1 MQSPEEEKIARHLN
15 RSYDSASK
23 KAIPTKYAD
32 ILDEEKYWEESERR
46 AQALTAAV
54 TVYQGTGMG
63 TYEDKTISIL
73 TMAKEFERYLA
84 GDNVNF
90 KK

>member
-15 RSYDSASK
+15 KSYDSTSK
-23 KAIPTKYAD
+23 EAIPAKYKD

-54 TVYQGTGMG
+54 AVYQGTGMG
-63 TYEDKTISIL
+63 TYENKTTSIL

-84 GDNVNF
+84 GDKV
-90 KK
+90 